1 MIIRLTRRRSIE
13 VPCTVDLAQ
22 TAETFHAHVD
32 LRGIDVQPGDTV
44 MVHEAPSHVS
54 YGEHF
59 VLERRATVIRA
70 GYLRRWWVRFASRF
84 EFSTL
89 WEVGFSPDPL
99 PAAIKRRTP

>member
-1 MIIRLTRRRSIE
+1 MIARLTRRSSIN

-44 MVHEAPSHVS
+44 LVHEAPSHVP
-54 YGEHF
+54 YGEHRA
-59 VLERRATVIRA
+59 LERRATVIRA
-70 GYLRRWWVRFASRF
+70 GYLRRCWVRFTSLF
-84 EFSTL
+84 ELSTL

-99 PAAIKRRTP
+99 PAAIKRRQP